1 MRTKTLQKKEP
12 LKKLSPITETILN
25 LCDNSPGYSREQL
38 LEDLG
43 AGIKEWFTTKE
54 VAEMFKVDTRT
65 VRKWKERGW
74 IVPSFKI
81 DGSTI
86 RYSWDDIRKATRKV
100 TK

>member
-1 MRTKTLQKKEP
+1 MGHSHRVTGLDFGQ
-12 LKKLSPITETILN
+12 
-25 LCDNSPGYSREQL
+25 
-38 LEDLG
+38 
-43 AGIKEWFTTKE
+43 AIKEWFTTKE